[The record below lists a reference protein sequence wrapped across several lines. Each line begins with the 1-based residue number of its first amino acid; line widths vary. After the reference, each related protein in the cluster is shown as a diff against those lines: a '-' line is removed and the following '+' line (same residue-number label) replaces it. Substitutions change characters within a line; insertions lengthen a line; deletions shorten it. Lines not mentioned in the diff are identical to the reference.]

1 MLSRC
6 REAAKNIDAR
16 PIGKWC
22 HFHWLQLSSR
32 KIRVPLPPPA
42 AAPRGCVRLLC
53 RAPSSGVAVL
63 PQCQGQK
70 WEISATLLTLP
81 FHCVPKS
88 WRKNGTAWSL
98 LVRAPGAALGTR
110 ALHLET
116 SSPLGKGLLRVWP
129 LVSRCPRSSG
139 WIEPLM
145 ADGATLPRYSWSLWY
160 EEGNYFW
167 IFSMA
172 GGLFLA
178 GGATESERGP
188 SAGSSLR
195 PYLTFRQ
202 LSLSLSKG
210 HG

>member
-1 MLSRC
+1 M
-6 REAAKNIDAR
+6 
-16 PIGKWC
+16 P
-22 HFHWLQLSSR
+22 FPLSSSS
-32 KIRVPLPPPA
+32 
-42 AAPRGCVRLLC
+42 APGKSTCRFLLLSPRRAGAC
-53 RAPSSGVAVL
+53 GSPHHAPSSRVAVL
-63 PQCQGQK
+63 PECQGQK

-81 FHCVPKS
+81 FHCVPNS
-88 WRKNGTAWSL
+88 HRKNGTAWSL
-98 LVRAPGAALGTR
+98 LVQAPSSALGTR
-110 ALHLET
+110 ALYPET
-116 SSPLGKGLLRVWP
+116 WPPLGKGLLRVWP
-129 LVSRCPRSSG
+129 QVLRVG
-139 WIEPLM
+139 QEPLM
-145 ADGATLPRYSWSLWY
+145 AKGAPLPGYSLSLWSG
-160 EEGNYFW
+160 EGNYFW